1 MFREFLTKNS
11 SSLLIIA
18 VLLGGLFILSL
29 FGGDDTAR
37 LIKEPKEGQ
46 IYIFEEDN
54 VYAPMRIDSIGEQHV
69 YMRNYLYFF
78 TDAIPERDQILAQ
91 EFDLAFFAIY
101 EQSELNRLFEE
112 GQLVKIYP

>member
-18 VLLGGLFILSL
+18 ILLGGLFVLSL
-29 FGGDDTAR
+29 FSTDDTAR
-37 LIKEPKEGQ
+37 LVKEPKKGQ

-54 VYAPMRIDSIGEQHV
+54 VYAPMRIDSIGEKHI

-78 TDAIPERDQILAQ
+78 ADAIPARDQILAQ

-101 EQSELNRLFEE
+101 ERTELNSLFEE
-112 GQLVKIYP
+112 GKLVKIYP